1 MAKRNVVAKKKVVK
15 KNIARGVVYISAT
28 FNNTNITITD
38 EMGNVICWS
47 TAGGLGFKG
56 SKKSTP
62 YAAQQAVE
70 SALSKAKEHGVKE
83 VGIKV
88 QGPGSGRE
96 TAIKSVGATEGVKV
110 LWIKD
115 ITPLLIMVADPL
127 KEEECKEA
135 LWQDIEVQ

>member
-1 MAKRNVVAKKKVVK
+1 MAKRNVTKKTVAK
-15 KNIARGVVYISAT
+15 KNIAKAIVCISAS
-28 FNNTNITITD
+28 FNNTNVTVTD
-38 EMGNVICWS
+38 EMGNVICWA

-70 SALSKAKEHGVKE
+70 SALAKAKEHGVKE

-96 TAIKSVGATEGVKV
+96 TAIKSIGGVEGIKV
-110 LWIKD
+110 LWLKD
-115 ITPLLIMVADPL
+115 VTPLPHNGCRPPKRRRV
-127 KEEECKEA
+127 
-135 LWQDIEVQ
+135 

>member
-1 MAKRNVVAKKKVVK
+1 MAKRNTATKKRVIK
-15 KNIARGVVYISAT
+15 KNIAKGIVCISAS
-28 FNNTNITITD
+28 FNNTNVTITD
-38 EMGNVICWS
+38 EMGNVICWA

-70 SALSKAKEHGVKE
+70 SAMTKAKEHGIKE

-96 TAIKSVGATEGVKV
+96 TAVKSVGTIEGIKV

-115 ITPLLIMVADPL
+115 VTPLPHNGCRPPKRRRV
-127 KEEECKEA
+127 
-135 LWQDIEVQ
+135 

>member
-1 MAKRNVVAKKKVVK
+1 MAKKTITKKKSVK
-15 KNIARGVVYISAT
+15 KNIARGVVCISAS
-28 FNNTNITITD
+28 FNNTNVTVTD
-38 EMGNVICWS
+38 EMGNVLCWA

-70 SALSKAKEHGVKE
+70 SAMEKAKEHGIKE

-96 TAIKSVGATEGVKV
+96 TAVKSVGAIEGIKV
-110 LWIKD
+110 LWLKD
-115 ITPLLIMVADPL
+115 VTPLPHNGCRPPKRRRV
-127 KEEECKEA
+127 
-135 LWQDIEVQ
+135 

>member
-1 MAKRNVVAKKKVVK
+1 MAKRKTTRKKIVK

-28 FNNTNITITD
+28 YNNTVITVTD
-38 EMGNVICWS
+38 EVGNVISWS
-47 TAGGLGFKG
+47 SAGSLGFKG

-70 SALSKAKEHGVKE
+70 DAMAKAMEHGIKE

-96 TAIKSVGATEGVKV
+96 TAVKTVGAIEGIKV
-110 LWIKD
+110 MWFKD
-115 ITPLLIMVADPL
+115 ITPLPHNGCRPPKRRRV
-127 KEEECKEA
+127 
-135 LWQDIEVQ
+135 

>member
-1 MAKRNVVAKKKVVK
+1 MAKRNVMAKKKVVK

-96 TAIKSVGATEGVKV
+96 TAIKSVGAIEGVKV

-115 ITPLLIMVADPL
+115 ITPLPHNGCRPPKRRRV
-127 KEEECKEA
+127 
-135 LWQDIEVQ
+135 

>member
-1 MAKRNVVAKKKVVK
+1 MAKRSVTKKKVVK
-15 KNIARGVVYISAT
+15 KNIARGIVYISAT
-28 FNNTNITITD
+28 FNNTNVTVTD
-38 EMGNVICWS
+38 EVGNVICWA

-70 SALSKAKEHGVKE
+70 SAMAKAKEHGTKE

-96 TAIKSVGATEGVKV
+96 TAVKSVGAIEGIKV
-110 LWIKD
+110 LWFKD
-115 ITPLLIMVADPL
+115 ITPLPHNGCRPPKRRRV
-127 KEEECKEA
+127 
-135 LWQDIEVQ
+135 

>member
-1 MAKRNVVAKKKVVK
+1 MAKKGVTKKKNVK
-15 KNIARGVVYISAT
+15 KNIARGIVCISAS
-28 FNNTNITITD
+28 FNNTNVTVTD
-38 EMGNVICWS
+38 EMGNVLCWA

-70 SALSKAKEHGVKE
+70 AAMEKAKEHGIKE

-96 TAIKSVGATEGVKV
+96 TAVKSVGAIEGIKV
-110 LWIKD
+110 LWLKD
-115 ITPLLIMVADPL
+115 ITPLPHNGCRPPKRRRV
-127 KEEECKEA
+127 
-135 LWQDIEVQ
+135 

>member
-115 ITPLLIMVADPL
+115 ITPLSHNGCRPPKRRRV
-127 KEEECKEA
+127 
-135 LWQDIEVQ
+135 